1 MHMPRIL
8 RLMLDKLE
16 QLCYSAVIKDVTVVR
31 LPNSTKPVCLAS
43 QEVVMAK
50 NKTTPTDQ
58 SVEQF
63 LNAIAEERKR
73 KDSFTILE
81 LMRQVTGMEPR
92 MWGSSIVGFGSYHYK
107 YESGR
112 EGDAILAG
120 FSPRKQ
126 NLTLYNMGGLEQ
138 YDDLLKKLGKH
149 TTGGGCLYIKRLDDV
164 DLPTLKR
171 LIEESVK
178 HVQQKATVK

>member
-1 MHMPRIL
+1 
-8 RLMLDKLE
+8 
-16 QLCYSAVIKDVTVVR
+16 
-31 LPNSTKPVCLAS
+31 
-43 QEVVMAK
+43 MAE
-50 NKTTPTDQ
+50 NKTTPNDQ
-58 SVEQF
+58 DVEQF
-63 LNAIAEERKR
+63 LNSVVDERKR

-81 LMRQVTGMEPR
+81 LMKQVTGIEPR

-112 EGDAILAG
+112 EGDMPLAG

-126 NLTLYNMGGLEQ
+126 NLTLYIMGGFER

-149 TTGGGCLYIKRLDDV
+149 TTGKGCLYIKRLDDV
-164 DLPTLKR
+164 DLPTLKS

-178 HVQQKATVK
+178 HVKQKAKTQ

>member
-1 MHMPRIL
+1 
-8 RLMLDKLE
+8 
-16 QLCYSAVIKDVTVVR
+16 
-31 LPNSTKPVCLAS
+31 
-43 QEVVMAK
+43 MAE
-50 NKTTPTDQ
+50 NKTTPNDQ
-58 SVEQF
+58 VVEQF
-63 LNAIAEERKR
+63 LNSVDDERKR

-81 LMRQVTGMEPR
+81 LMKQVTGLEPR

-112 EGDAILAG
+112 EGDMPLTG

-126 NLTLYNMGGLEQ
+126 NLTLYNMGGFER

-149 TTGGGCLYIKRLDDV
+149 TTGKGCLYIKRLDDV
-164 DLPTLKR
+164 DLPTLKS

-178 HVQQKATVK
+178 HVKQKAKTQ